1 MKENQKGCAHI
12 IQGIIWGINRRLFVP
27 LTLQTKDKSISK
39 NVIFCVEPNFPLT
52 FVSSRILKEMEF
64 NKVERGTTNL
74 IIQGKEM
81 AVEQSYKKFRELNVL
96 GADFLTFREVRLVAD
111 YGRGKYT
118 CCLEINN
125 F

>member
-1 MKENQKGCAHI
+1 MQK
-12 IQGIIWGINRRLFVP
+12 
-27 LTLQTKDKSISK
+27 S
-39 NVIFCVEPNFPLT
+39 VIFCVEPNFPLT
-52 FVSSRILKEMEF
+52 FVSPRVFKEIGLDI
-64 NKVERGTTNL
+64 VERGTTNL
-74 IIQGKEM
+74 IVHGKEM

-96 GADFLTFREVRLVAD
+96 GADFLTFRGVRLVAD